1 MSRGK
6 EWYLQFIMITSFYKV
21 IWVCFL
27 IFHFNLII
35 HFPHIPSCN
44 LCVNVRMNIC
54 VYTSI
59 LICINIYIL
68 SYIYN
73 PCRLL
78 ILIPSL
84 HLINFLWSLKFIWKY
99 TMSPIFPIILR
110 FLFPFL
116 ISILEQKTMLSL
128 PRSRSQSLFLCAFR
142 KNKGPSEMEDSED
155 KCENVITIENG
166 IPCDPLDM
174 KGGHINDAFVT
185 EDERLTPLWR
195 ATVLLRTLKFNTCV
209 CATAEHHSLSR
220 QDYIFCFHH
229 SSFVRILNVHEMKRQ
244 WIIPMKTIGIISCW
258 LFKIF

>member
-1 MSRGK
+1 MIPAVYNDYILLQSNMSLLLDISFQSD
-6 EWYLQFIMITSFYKV
+6 YTFPSHSFMQF
-21 IWVCFL
+21 VCM
-27 IFHFNLII
+27 
-35 HFPHIPSCN
+35 
-44 LCVNVRMNIC
+44 NVHMNIC
-54 VYTSI
+54 VYKSI
-59 LICINIYIL
+59 LIYINIYIL

-73 PCRLL
+73 PCRFL
-78 ILIPSL
+78 ILIPSF

-128 PRSRSQSLFLCAFR
+128 PRSRSQSFFLCAFR

-195 ATVLLRTLKFNTCV
+195 ATVLLPPWNSTLV
-209 CATAEHHSLSR
+209 SVQLLSITVYR
-220 QDYIFCFHH
+220 G
-229 SSFVRILNVHEMKRQ
+229 
-244 WIIPMKTIGIISCW
+244 KTIYFVFII
-258 LFKIF
+258 LLL